1 LLIVSA
7 AAVGSCRL
15 LLWLEE
21 MGANSQDCFKQ
32 LATGVVSTTHQE
44 RLEACT
50 VRPEN
55 SSNQVLMNV
64 FDDL

>member
-1 LLIVSA
+1 LQTTKK
-7 AAVGSCRL
+7 
-15 LLWLEE
+15 WLEE

-32 LATGVVSTTHQE
+32 LATGVVSTTTHQE

-50 VRPEN
+50 VHVEN